1 MFKFMKEALNLA
13 KEAEKMGEVP
23 VGAVIVKDGEII
35 GKGKNTRE
43 TENNPVGHAEINAI
57 LDASKN
63 LGSWRLDGCEMYVTL
78 EPCAMC
84 MGALINSRIKKI
96 TFGAFDLKAGAC
108 GSVVNLNN
116 FAFNHHPELLGGIM
130 EDECG
135 EILTEF
141 FKKLRK

>member
-35 GKGKNTRE
+35 GRGKNTRE

-78 EPCAMC
+78 EPCTMC

>member
-1 MFKFMKEALNLA
+1 MKEALNLA

-35 GKGKNTRE
+35 GRGKNTRE

-78 EPCAMC
+78 EPCTMC

>member
-43 TENNPVGHAEINAI
+43 TENNPIGHAEINAI
-57 LDASKN
+57 LDASKK

>member
-1 MFKFMKEALNLA
+1 MKEALNLA
-13 KEAEKMGEVP
+13 KEAGEMGEVP

-35 GKGKNTRE
+35 GRGKNTRE
-43 TENNPVGHAEINAI
+43 TENNPIGHAEINAI

>member
-1 MFKFMKEALNLA
+1 MKEALNLA

-43 TENNPVGHAEINAI
+43 TENNPIGHAEINAI

>member
-43 TENNPVGHAEINAI
+43 TENNPIGHAEINAI

-116 FAFNHHPELLGGIM
+116 FAFNHHPKLLGGIM

>member
-1 MFKFMKEALNLA
+1 MKEALNLA

-23 VGAVIVKDGEII
+23 VGAVIVTDGEII
-35 GKGKNTRE
+35 GRGKNTRE
-43 TENNPVGHAEINAI
+43 TENNPIGHAEINAI

-116 FAFNHHPELLGGIM
+116 FAFNHHPEILGGIM

-135 EILTEF
+135 EMLTEF

>member
-43 TENNPVGHAEINAI
+43 TENNPIGHAEINAI